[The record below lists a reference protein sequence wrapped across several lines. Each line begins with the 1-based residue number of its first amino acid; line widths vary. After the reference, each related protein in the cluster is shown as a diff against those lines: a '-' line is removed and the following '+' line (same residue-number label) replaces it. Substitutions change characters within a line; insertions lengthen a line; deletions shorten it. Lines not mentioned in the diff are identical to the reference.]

1 MKVKIKYIIDRNSL
15 PLISEVTC
23 NIDQDLF
30 IHINNILTYQL
41 QHTLLDRLKFLYH
54 LLQDQ

>member
-41 QHTLLDRLKFLYH
+41 QVIYFTST
-54 LLQDQ
+54 